1 MAVTVKSLFGDS
13 NSEELRIWR
22 RFLRIFKNACLYL
35 VSKKS
40 KILEDSNKKNP
51 FTKSGLYCS
60 IRRAKTET
68 EEEQKEA
75 SLGTPRSEGK
85 TFVYF

>member
-1 MAVTVKSLFGDS
+1 MTV
-13 NSEELRIWR
+13 IV
-22 RFLRIFKNACLYL
+22 KNLEFDGVFYEFSKTL
-35 VSKKS
+35 VS
-40 KILEDSNKKNP
+40 ILSQKRVKFWRTPIEKTL
-51 FTKSGLYCS
+51 TKSGLYCS